1 MPPKD
6 KEKDSQS
13 PKEPLTALDFYV
25 QARRQ
30 EEEKEAATSVLR
42 YKMEFDNLSDIDKAR
57 WYKLAK
63 MDRIRYR
70 REMATYE
77 PPIDDTSSTP
87 ILAIMGRFFTFSSDG
102 IPFAGTTLII
112 KEAQNSSHIGEDGG
126 TGLNVWDGAMLLTRY
141 IEKLP
146 NIVKKKKVIE

>member
-87 ILAIMGRFFTFSSDG
+87 ILAIMGRLYTFRWYNFDNQGGSKQFSYWG
-102 IPFAGTTLII
+102 RWWHRFECMGWCNA
-112 KEAQNSSHIGEDGG
+112 SHSIH
-126 TGLNVWDGAMLLTRY
+126 
-141 IEKLP
+141 
-146 NIVKKKKVIE
+146 